1 MALNL
6 ENKNVGI
13 VIFGSDTA
21 ITQGDIVKRTRS
33 IVDILV
39 GKALLGRLV
48 DVLRVPIDG
57 KGVLSVAEWRR
68 VEVKAPRIIACK
80 FVHEPMQIGL
90 KAIDSLVPIG
100 RGQWELI
107 IRDRQTGKTAIA
119 IDTILNQ
126 KQINVQG
133 TSNNENFYCVYVVIE
148 QKCSTVAQLV
158 KIFLE
163 TGVLEY
169 HIIVAA
175 TASNPTP
182 LQLLAPYLG
191 CVMGEYFR
199 NNGMHALMIY
209 DDLSKQSMAYR
220 QMSLLLCRPP
230 GREAFLGYVFY
241 LDSCL
246 LERAAKLLDQTS
258 VGSTLLTKD
267 TIFVSMGL
275 KRTSLKWPIFET
287 LNQMGSLD
295 WT

>member
-1 MALNL
+1 
-6 ENKNVGI
+6 
-13 VIFGSDTA
+13 
-21 ITQGDIVKRTRS
+21 
-33 IVDILV
+33 
-39 GKALLGRLV
+39 
-48 DVLRVPIDG
+48 
-57 KGVLSVAEWRR
+57 
-68 VEVKAPRIIACK
+68 
-80 FVHEPMQIGL
+80 
-90 KAIDSLVPIG
+90 
-100 RGQWELI
+100 
-107 IRDRQTGKTAIA
+107 
-119 IDTILNQ
+119 
-126 KQINVQG
+126 VQG

-275 KRTSLKWPIFET
+275 KRTSLK
-287 LNQMGSLD
+287 
-295 WT
+295 